1 MADAERQL
9 QVEGAQRARV
19 GAAAV
24 LGGLLFFGGQVL
36 ITLIG
41 AKEKS
46 IGILQGLAPAF
57 NGQAAAHVDP
67 RTVHE
72 QFLVHYQWS
81 LMGGFVISCV
91 GVLLMIFPL
100 RYLGAAEELR
110 SSAPSPIGR
119 YAAIG
124 GPVLYGIFLP
134 AFELSLILGAHS
146 YLSGHART
154 GSAIDAATGG
164 GLRVAFQLIL
174 TIGTL
179 LLAVGFIMVSL
190 RSMRVGLL
198 TRMMGTVGI
207 IAGVLFLI
215 PITPLPVIQALW
227 LIFLGAMHRFALFTR
242 GVVTVFLAV
251 LVRLRAHV
259 AAVIG
264 EPRFVHPRAI
274 VGART
279 IHAGIAFGTGGAHAG
294 LARSFVF
301 VFVAVDRLAPFVT
314 YLAGRILNGLA
325 AAGDVLAGARNG
337 VASRQRDC
345 ANGAKHCNAVFH
357 IFDSRQHDRGTCRWQ
372 DGCMIGIAA
381 PAGHQ
386 WPSETGVG
394 RNGSGRALV
403 CAVARKKR

>member
-81 LMGGFVISCV
+81 LMGGFVISCF
-91 GVLLMIFPL
+91 GVLLMVFPL

-110 SSAPSPIGR
+110 SAAPSPIGR

-124 GPVLYGIFLP
+124 GPVMYGIFLP

-146 YLSGHART
+146 YLNGHART

-227 LIFLGAMHRFALFTR
+227 LIFLGAMLIEFGRRPLPEAWRVAT
-242 GVVTVFLAV
+242 AV
-251 LVRLRAHV
+251 PWPAR
-259 AAVIG
+259 
-264 EPRFVHPRAI
+264 EPT
-274 VGART
+274 ARQQ
-279 IHAGIAFGTGGAHAG
+279 
-294 LARSFVF
+294 
-301 VFVAVDRLAPFVT
+301 
-314 YLAGRILNGLA
+314 
-325 AAGDVLAGARNG
+325 
-337 VASRQRDC
+337 RQR
-345 ANGAKHCNAVFH
+345 GGGLF
-357 IFDSRQHDRGTCRWQ
+357 G
-372 DGCMIGIAA
+372 GG
-381 PAGHQ
+381 G
-386 WPSETGVG
+386 G
-394 RNGSGRALV
+394 
-403 CAVARKKR
+403 AVARRREPAPPVPAPAAPRGPSPSASKKRKRRR